1 MRWIYAT
8 LAVLLACLSVPAHAT
23 AQVGDVLLLDGKHE
37 TIFTNPLEPFLQR
50 NPGLRPDSPNTA
62 NWRGYV
68 ATFRI
73 RDGGLWLDKVEV
85 SRSLGKVDG
94 EHRHETIDVLPQF
107 FPGKR
112 EVFADWY
119 TGVLL
124 VPRGKLVDYVHMGYG
139 STYERYVLLEIH
151 AGKLARRLDMTASQ
165 FDAHRRRMF
174 ALYKRTP
181 AFKRRLADAMKS
193 GMQAKD
199 AERFIFQYESANYL
213 TRSL

>member
-124 VPRGKLVDYVHMGYG
+124 VPRIRG
-139 STYERYVLLEIH
+139 SGSLPDRKNGVRFTFSRTLDKGIMAASCPDWNAITGSGSLSGAGSGSLTHSLSRFKVKH
-151 AGKLARRLDMTASQ
+151 AARQSNRL
-165 FDAHRRRMF
+165 RRSFPPTTM
-174 ALYKRTP
+174 
-181 AFKRRLADAMKS
+181 
-193 GMQAKD
+193 
-199 AERFIFQYESANYL
+199 
-213 TRSL
+213 